1 LSEAAFSIREFLY
14 PVDYPAVYS
23 LWKTAGPGI
32 HVRPSDEP
40 AEILKKLQRDP
51 DLFLV
56 AESHG
61 QIVGSVMGGFDGRR
75 GMMYHLAVSSDC
87 REIGIGQALMDVLED
102 RLREKGC
109 IRYTLLVDP
118 ANESAIRFY
127 EQRGWISMPLRVFG
141 KDLT

>member
-1 LSEAAFSIREFLY
+1 LSEAVFIVREFQFST
-14 PVDYPAVYS
+14 DYPAVYA
-23 LWKTAGPGI
+23 LWQTAGPGI

-40 AEILKKLQRDP
+40 AEIQKKLQRDP

-56 AESHG
+56 AESQAH
-61 QIVGSVMGGFDGRR
+61 IVGSVMGGFDGRR

-87 REIGIGQALMDVLED
+87 REMGIGQALMDELED

-118 ANESAIRFY
+118 QNETAIRFY
-127 EQRGWISMPLRVFG
+127 EQRGWVTMPLLVFG
-141 KDLT
+141 KDLV